1 MGFGPGAAGAWLAG
15 LAFQILAWLGA
26 AGWGSAQ
33 AQVGVPDA
41 QLIRAAYIYNFAKF
55 TTWPDVPRRDGRLSL
70 CVAGTDALTPGLEA
84 LEGRLVRGRFIAVR
98 PVRGADL
105 PQTCQM
111 LYVAASEASRATAL
125 LRQARGLPLLT
136 LSAQPG
142 FAEAG
147 GVVELTEA
155 GGRTR
160 FIINLAAAR
169 AAGLEISPSL
179 LSLSEVVGH

>member
-1 MGFGPGAAGAWLAG
+1 ML
-15 LAFQILAWLGA
+15 QVLAWFGV
-26 AGWGSAQ
+26 AGWGYAQ
-33 AQVGVPDA
+33 AQAGVPDA
-41 QLIRAAYIYNFAKF
+41 QLIRAAYLYNFAKF

-70 CVAGTDALTPGLEA
+70 CVAGTDALTPA
-84 LEGRLVRGRFIAVR
+84 LQALGGRLVRGRFIAVH

-105 PQTCQM
+105 PDTCQM
-111 LYVAASEASRATAL
+111 LYVAASDVGRATAL

-136 LSAQPG
+136 LSAQQG

-147 GVVELTEA
+147 GMVELTEV

-160 FIINLAAAR
+160 FIINLGAAR
-169 AAGLEISPSL
+169 AVGLEISPSL